1 LDRTRHRARERG
13 PRPSESASARTRA
26 RPRRRPA
33 LRALLLCTGLA
44 AGACG
49 REAARTER
57 PPNVVVYLV
66 DTLRKDHLSVYGYPR
81 ETSPRLAEFARD
93 AVRFETA
100 YSPTSWTR
108 PAVAS
113 LLTGL
118 TPLRHGAVTRADRLD
133 PRVNLLPQ
141 YLGPAG
147 YHSAAFVTNA
157 NVHPVWG
164 FARGFDAFVDLRQAE
179 QPARADEINEA
190 VFEHLDAAEREPFF
204 LYVHTVDPH
213 FPYRAPPPFDA
224 SFPRPGRRELRSPDP
239 EVAARARL
247 ARVVANYDAE
257 IRFNDH
263 EFGRLLD
270 FLDARGLYRDALV
283 VFTADHGEELRD
295 HGELGHGFGLF
306 EEVVQVPL
314 LVKLPGNAHAGRVVR
329 TPASLL
335 DVVPTILRAVGSEP
349 AAGVEGVDLLELL
362 RAEDAGEPISRPLFL
377 DLDVVGIAAHHTLAA
392 GVVSGAYKLLEL
404 REPRADLLLFDL
416 ARDPG
421 ERQNAAPETPALAEH
436 LRGLLAEQRS
446 RSEAGVH
453 LWIANAND
461 EATREVRATL
471 RTNGRFA
478 ALRALQLEKGDRVEL
493 APDRRRLVLQLTLQ
507 NRRNPF
513 PEPPL
518 RLVDQERLVFSV
530 EPPTASIEIEAF
542 TVDGAPGSIFL
553 GQGGRPAPATPLVLD
568 ASAPELRVERMETLF
583 PASAEASSLAALG
596 AYLGVIERETVPSV
610 VLDPDVEARLRA
622 LGYGK

>member
-1 LDRTRHRARERG
+1 V
-13 PRPSESASARTRA
+13 
-26 RPRRRPA
+26 
-33 LRALLLCTGLA
+33 A

-49 REAARTER
+49 RDAAR

-66 DTLRKDHLSVYGYPR
+66 DTLRKDHLSVYGYHR

-113 LLTGL
+113 LLTGVS
-118 TPLRHGAVTRADRLD
+118 PLRHGAVSRADRLD
-133 PRVNLLPQ
+133 PRVRLLPQ
-141 YLGPAG
+141 YLAPAG
-147 YHSAAFVTNA
+147 YHSAAFVTNP
-157 NVHPVWG
+157 NVLPAWG
-164 FARGFDAFVDLRQAE
+164 FSRGFDAFVDVKGRRT
-179 QPARADEINEA
+179 PARADEINEA
-190 VFEHLDAAEREPFF
+190 VFQHLREAAREPFF

-213 FPYRAPPPFDA
+213 APYRAPRPFDT
-224 SFPRPGRRELRSPDP
+224 SFPRPTRRELRSPDP
-239 EVAARARL
+239 ERAARARL

-295 HGELGHGFGLF
+295 HGELGHGFSLF

-335 DVVPTILRAVGSEP
+335 DVPPTILRA
-349 AAGVEGVDLLELL
+349 AGVEPASGVEGMDLLELL
-362 RAEDAGEPISRPLFL
+362 RAEDAGEAVSRSLFL
-377 DLDVVGIAAHHTLAA
+377 DLDLVGVAARHSLAG

-404 REPRADLLLFDL
+404 REPRSDLLLFDL

-421 ERQNAAPETPALAEH
+421 ERRNAAAETPELAEH
-436 LRGLLAEQRS
+436 LRSLLAEHRS

-461 EATREVRATL
+461 AATREVRATL
-471 RTNGRFA
+471 RTRGRFTE
-478 ALRALQLEKGDRVEL
+478 LRELQLEKGDRVDL
-493 APDRRRLVLQLTLQ
+493 APDGRRMVLSFTLR
-507 NRRNPF
+507 NRTNPF
-513 PEPPL
+513 PEPPPL
-518 RLVDQERLVFSV
+518 LVDQERLVFSV
-530 EPPTASIEIEAF
+530 EPPATPIEIETF
-542 TVDGAPGSIFL
+542 TIDGAPGPIFL
-553 GQGGRPAPATPLVLD
+553 GPRGRPAPATPLVLD
-568 ASAPELRVERMETLF
+568 ATAPELRVERMETLF

-596 AYLGVIERETVPSV
+596 AYLGVIEREAAPTVA
-610 VLDPDVEARLRA
+610 LDPDVEARLRA
-622 LGYGK
+622 LGYGQ